1 MKSVTRV
8 PAKYAKTGV
17 RRYDGNPFIEAL
29 PQLPETRESFLL
41 QLSNYPDKPTRTL
54 RASSEVIRIM
64 ELSTLSDIVYPF
76 PEYEKCAIDLA
87 RILRESYVSRNPLTA
102 IDIQRRHALASTFD
116 DGLPFPSDWK
126 SSAQGHCMLGITG
139 MGKSTFCNAF
149 FLRYPQVID
158 HTAYKG
164 KPFCASQVVYI
175 ILSVPHDAT
184 LKSLCIQFF
193 KEVDRVLGEDLYT
206 KSALNLNTIALMV
219 QLMHHVATTI
229 SLAMVVIDDVQ
240 HLRTAIG
247 SNAEYM
253 LNLFSEIM
261 ERLGIALFLMAT
273 PAVDDVLVNVVR
285 NTRKSISSGCS
296 ILMPMQ
302 KNSEQWVDF
311 CDTHWA
317 YTYTK
322 DKRRISQD
330 TRDAW
335 YEASAGDTAFAAL
348 AFLLTQRNAIGG
360 VEVVDAEG
368 FRRTAATDMAI
379 LRPAIAALKGRKI
392 KDLARFDDLFF
403 GKKFR
408 DLMRTLKTDTSEDL
422 NTDNWTRADEFDDI
436 PGASV
441 NASKSSAKSEKKAAS
456 ETSGVREFPIEN
468 PLHRY
473 RG

>member
-8 PAKYAKTGV
+8 PARYTKTGV

-29 PQLPETRESFLL
+29 PQLPDTRRSFLL
-41 QLSNYPDKPTRTL
+41 QLSNYPDKPTSALRT
-54 RASSEVIRIM
+54 SSEVIRIM
-64 ELSTLSDIVYPF
+64 ESSTLADIVYPF
-76 PEYEKCAIDLA
+76 PEYEKGAIDLA
-87 RILRESYVSRNPLTA
+87 RILREAYVARNPLTA
-102 IDIQRRHALASTFD
+102 IDRQRRHALASTFD

-149 FLRYPQVID
+149 FLRYPQVIE
-158 HTAYKG
+158 HTVYEG
-164 KPFCASQVVYI
+164 QPFCATQVVYI

-184 LKSLCIQFF
+184 LKSMCIQFF
-193 KEVDRVLGEDLYT
+193 KKVDQVLGKDLYT
-206 KSALNLNTIALMV
+206 QSALNLNTIALMV

-229 SLAMVVIDDVQ
+229 SLGMVVIDDVQ

-247 SNAEYM
+247 PNAEYM

-273 PAVDDVLVNVVR
+273 PAVDDVLVHVVR

-302 KNSEQWVDF
+302 KYGEHWDDF
-311 CDTHWA
+311 CDAHWS

-322 DKRRISQD
+322 QKKRLSQE

-335 YEASAGDTAFAAL
+335 YETSAGDTAFAAL

-379 LRPAIAALKGRKI
+379 LGPAIAALKGRKI

-408 DLMRTLKTDTSEDL
+408 DLMRTLKPDTSGDST
-422 NTDNWTRADEFDDI
+422 TDHWTCIDEFNEI
-436 PGASV
+436 SGAKANAPQSSEKYKKEATAETPGAP
-441 NASKSSAKSEKKAAS
+441 
-456 ETSGVREFPIEN
+456 EFPIEN
-468 PLHRY
+468 PLLRY